1 VRLATAAPSLQS
13 STAPTTSECSFDLME
28 ATVRLEQA
36 WLMSRRLL
44 IGVNANSRVEVCPVD
59 AIAPAYSVPPEWRRF
74 VEINV
79 VHDAKAPG

>member
-1 VRLATAAPSLQS
+1 MKLANRGPVAQPP
-13 STAPTTSECSFDLME
+13 TAPPTSECSFDLME

-59 AIAPAYSVPPEWRRF
+59 AIAPAYSVPPE
-74 VEINV
+74 
-79 VHDAKAPG
+79 